1 MKKFKEFA
9 AEDAITTADA
19 GIPQDTAN
27 MGPRKRN
34 RYPITRR
41 FIEIAGRMRKIQK

>member
-9 AEDAITTADA
+9 AEDAMPTADA

-27 MGPRKRN
+27 LGPRKRN

>member
-9 AEDAITTADA
+9 AEDAMTTAAA

-27 MGPRKRN
+27 MGPRKRK

-41 FIEIAGRMRKIQK
+41 FIEVMGRMRKIQK